1 MASRSICCAR
11 GLGENIDKVDDRF
24 LTEPCCV
31 VFKKSFVLGECDRIN
46 ASLKMSLILDNDWNL
61 STRNPRFFVL
71 TFFREIRKS
80 EFLVYSWYEKG
91 DGYCMIG
98 SRKEWKRIIRLIN
111 DIRQSTSDDKLVNW
125 KLMQIYSGQ
134 LKLARVGEQ
143 KFRNANTRIDFL
155 GDWESING
163 SNETIAME
171 WIHLNYY

>member
-71 TFFREIRKS
+71 TNIFSWNSKKRVLPRS
-80 EFLVYSWYEKG
+80 CNVLVHSWYEKG

-111 DIRQSTSDDKLVNW
+111 DIRQSTMMITSLIGNW
-125 KLMQIYSGQ
+125 CKY
-134 LKLARVGEQ
+134 
-143 KFRNANTRIDFL
+143 TRDNWNL
-155 GDWESING
+155 LESWRTKI
-163 SNETIAME
+163 
-171 WIHLNYY
+171 